1 MLPSGTPERRL
12 AAMPEPQV
20 CFPGLMICMATP
32 ILNPIGKI
40 FAGLEMPSGVTVSR

>member
-20 CFPGLMICMATP
+20 CYPGFMIWMATP
-32 ILNPIGKI
+32 ILDTIGKI
-40 FAGLEMPSGVTVSR
+40 FAGLEMPGGVTVSR